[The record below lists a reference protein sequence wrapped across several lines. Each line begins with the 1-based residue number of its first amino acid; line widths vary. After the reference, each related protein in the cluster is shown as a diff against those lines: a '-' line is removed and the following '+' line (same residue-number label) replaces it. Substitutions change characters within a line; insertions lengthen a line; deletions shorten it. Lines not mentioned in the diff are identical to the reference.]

1 MPLNGAKQRAK
12 NAQATK
18 KRKAEEQAASISVIE
33 AEIEAAASSQQLVA
47 DGARLHSPTLA
58 CSVCADALA
67 GLTAADVLSGCM
79 TCNSCGTRVPP
90 RTVADATA
98 IVRHATSLAPID
110 CAVPRRRSAAA
121 APPSARPHGGAPLRA
136 MLQRYDAELLQR
148 FEDVNG
154 PLELG
159 ARSHWREHAPV
170 RIRCSECHGVWYFDY
185 IWMACHRMG
194 LADDFYKAYLD
205 SPARLEVLNS
215 IVPSL
220 KTRLRAVRLPCST
233 PVVLPWST
241 CFNCETA
248 RAVQAQAEQWR
259 SAAADRLKPKLTALQ
274 KLGAGLISFGVNSSA
289 PLDIPFSRDTMA
301 RRASCRVPHRAA
313 HVLLV
318 PEEIGD
324 GLTQEELDLLRAAP
338 YSSFLFDA
346 PAVRIPRGKVGEFD
360 MSVIF
365 TADEATLK
373 LASGITDARER
384 ASCLKSWCRSK
395 ALRFLVAIHFGWV
408 GQSEANARHRAP
420 FHCGQGQCRALCAR
434 QCVAR
439 ARTRHDKAP
448 EQALPLLLILKFR
461 VHSFVVQSLASS
473 MPSA

>member
-241 CFNCETA
+241 CFNCETYAGLRTLSYEPPISLLTGDECTCVLHVCCRA

-360 MSVIF
+360 MSVQLF
-365 TADEATLK
+365 LCTATQVSSCRLPY
-373 LASGITDARER
+373 GDAR
-384 ASCLKSWCRSK
+384 AVGLKKEPSR
-395 ALRFLVAIHFGWV
+395 G
-408 GQSEANARHRAP
+408 ET
-420 FHCGQGQCRALCAR
+420 
-434 QCVAR
+434 AR
-439 ARTRHDKAP
+439 AGQTD
-448 EQALPLLLILKFR
+448 
-461 VHSFVVQSLASS
+461 
-473 MPSA
+473 